1 MTNAPALGRS
11 RVACCGRT
19 TPAIPCHG
27 LAVLLAVLF
36 ACAVR
41 AEEPPVP
48 PPPPVP
54 PVPPA
59 PPPVPAQNI
68 KMNFRDAPLDT
79 VLEQLS
85 EMTGL
90 VVVKEATIEGRIT
103 IISKQDM
110 NVDDAVAL
118 LNSVL
123 KEKGY
128 VGLRTGRI
136 LKLVKLEE
144 AKKRNIPVRTGNDP
158 ARIEPSDEVF
168 TQVIPIRFIDA
179 IQLKKDFA
187 PLVPSYADL
196 TANASSNTLIL
207 TDTGANIRRIVEI
220 IKAMDTQSTVVAEV
234 KVFQLKYANAS
245 SAARLINE
253 IFKEEDRPQQQQQG
267 VPPWMR
273 RAAAFMGRGGGFGGG
288 PGGGFG
294 GGPGGGPGGG
304 SDSQQEQGQRIR
316 KVTASA
322 DDRTN
327 AVVVSAGPDTMPIVA
342 QVIKDLDS
350 NPAEEQAVFIYRC
363 KNAKAANLEPVINA
377 IFGAQGQGLTRSST
391 TQRTPAGQGTNVL
404 RAPSATRLPG
414 SSVGTSS
421 TQPFGQS
428 FGGGQSFGFG
438 QGQTS
443 RIGGGATGFPAG
455 MQGGDLTGQVYVV
468 ADVDSN
474 SLIVL
479 TASKN
484 FERVKAMLND
494 LDKPVPQV
502 LIKVLIAEVTHEKSD
517 DVGVD
522 VSVLTKGTLKSLV
535 TDFGVAGA
543 TGGLI
548 TKVVNTDLSA
558 TLRALQTL
566 GKLDILSRPYI
577 MASDNQ
583 LSSITV
589 GQEVPFIINSRTTD
603 TGQTINTIQ
612 YQDIGIIL
620 NVTAHIN
627 DEGLVIMDVAPE
639 VSSLT
644 GTTVPISENVSAP
657 VFAKRSAQSRVGVKD
672 GQTIVIGGLMEDKKT
687 ETVTGVPVISRIPGL
702 GALFRRKTTDKS
714 KTELL
719 IFLTPHVA
727 LEPGVLKRMAEEE
740 KAGLKLVPEAVSP
753 GMFDDHLDGMER
765 GGGTEKSDS
774 PKKTPSAPPPVER
787 PGQP

>member
-19 TPAIPCHG
+19 TSAILCHG
-27 LAVLLAVLF
+27 LAVLLAALF

-41 AEEPPVP
+41 AEEPPV
-48 PPPPVP
+48 PPVP

-59 PPPVPAQNI
+59 PPPVPAQSI
-68 KMNFRDAPLDT
+68 KMNFRDTPLDT

-90 VVVKEATIEGRIT
+90 VVVKEAAIESRIT

-110 NVDDAVAL
+110 NVDEAVAL

-128 VGLRTGRI
+128 VGIRTGRI

-253 IFKEEDRPQQQQQG
+253 IFKEEERPQQQQQG
-267 VPPWMR
+267 LPPWMR
-273 RAAAFMGRGGGFGGG
+273 RAASFMGRGGGFGGG
-288 PGGGFG
+288 PGGGPGAG
-294 GGPGGGPGGG
+294 GET
-304 SDSQQEQGQRIR
+304 QQEQGQRIR

-350 NPAEEQAVFIYRC
+350 NPAEEQAVFIYKC

-414 SSVGTSS
+414 SSVGGSS
-421 TQPFGQS
+421 MQPFGQS
-428 FGGGQSFGFG
+428 FGAGQSFGFG
-438 QGQTS
+438 QPQTS
-443 RIGGGATGFPAG
+443 RGGGGVSGLPAG
-455 MQGGDLTGQVYVV
+455 LQSGDLTGQVYVV

-484 FERVKAMLND
+484 FERVKAILND

-502 LIKVLIAEVTHEKSD
+502 LIKVLIAEVTHEKND

-535 TDFGVAGA
+535 TDFGVASA

-548 TKVVNTDLSA
+548 TKIVGSDLTA

-612 YQDIGIIL
+612 YQDIGILL
-620 NVTAHIN
+620 NVTAHVN

-644 GTTVPISENVSAP
+644 GTTVPISANVSAP

-672 GQTIVIGGLMEDKKT
+672 GQTVVIGGLMEDKKT

-740 KAGLKLVPEAVSP
+740 KAGLRLVPEAVSP
-753 GMFDDHLDGMER
+753 GTFDEHMDGMER
-765 GGGTEKSDS
+765 GGGPEKSDS
-774 PKKTPSAPPPVER
+774 PKKTPAAPSPVER
-787 PGQP
+787 PRQP

>member
-19 TPAIPCHG
+19 TSAILCHG
-27 LAVLLAVLF
+27 LAVLLAALF

-41 AEEPPVP
+41 AEEPPV
-48 PPPPVP
+48 PPVP

-59 PPPVPAQNI
+59 PPPVPAQSI
-68 KMNFRDAPLDT
+68 KMNFRDTPLDT

-90 VVVKEATIEGRIT
+90 VVVKEAAIEGRIT

-110 NVDDAVAL
+110 NVDEAVAL

-128 VGLRTGRI
+128 VGIRTGRI

-144 AKKRNIPVRTGNDP
+144 AKKRNIPVHTGNDP

-253 IFKEEDRPQQQQQG
+253 IFKEEERPQQQQQG
-267 VPPWMR
+267 LPPWMR
-273 RAAAFMGRGGGFGGG
+273 RAASFMGRGGGFGGG
-288 PGGGFG
+288 PGGGPGAG
-294 GGPGGGPGGG
+294 GET
-304 SDSQQEQGQRIR
+304 QQEQGQRIR

-350 NPAEEQAVFIYRC
+350 NPAEEQAVFIYKC

-414 SSVGTSS
+414 SSVGGSS
-421 TQPFGQS
+421 MQPFGQS
-428 FGGGQSFGFG
+428 FGAGQSFGFG
-438 QGQTS
+438 QPQTS
-443 RIGGGATGFPAG
+443 RGGGGVSGLPAG
-455 MQGGDLTGQVYVV
+455 LQSGDLTGQVYVV

-484 FERVKAMLND
+484 FERVKAILND

-502 LIKVLIAEVTHEKSD
+502 LIKVLIAEVTHEKND

-535 TDFGVAGA
+535 TDFGVASA

-548 TKVVNTDLSA
+548 TKIVGSDLTA

-612 YQDIGIIL
+612 YQDIGILL
-620 NVTAHIN
+620 NVTAHVN

-644 GTTVPISENVSAP
+644 GTTVPISANVSAP

-672 GQTIVIGGLMEDKKT
+672 GQTVVIGGLMEDKKT

-740 KAGLKLVPEAVSP
+740 KAGLRLVPEAVSP
-753 GMFDDHLDGMER
+753 GTFDEHMDGMER
-765 GGGTEKSDS
+765 GGGPEKSDS
-774 PKKTPSAPPPVER
+774 PKKTPAAPSPVER
-787 PGQP
+787 PRQP

>member
-1 MTNAPALGRS
+1 MTALGGS
-11 RVACCGRT
+11 RVVCCGRT
-19 TPAIPCHG
+19 TSAILCHG
-27 LAVLLAVLF
+27 LAVLLAALF
-36 ACAVR
+36 ACAVC

-48 PPPPVP
+48 PAPPVPPVP

-59 PPPVPAQNI
+59 PPPVPAQSI
-68 KMNFRDAPLDT
+68 KMNFRDTPLDT

-90 VVVKEATIEGRIT
+90 VVVKEAAIEGRIT

-128 VGLRTGRI
+128 VGIRTGRI

-220 IKAMDTQSTVVAEV
+220 LKAMDTQSTVVAEV

-245 SAARLINE
+245 GAARLINE
-253 IFKEEDRPQQQQQG
+253 IFKEEERPQQQQQG
-267 VPPWMR
+267 LPPWMR
-273 RAAAFMGRGGGFGGG
+273 RAAAFTGRGGGFGGG
-288 PGGGFG
+288 PGF
-294 GGPGGGPGGG
+294 GPGGG
-304 SDSQQEQGQRIR
+304 SDSQQEQQGQRIR

-327 AVVVSAGPDTMPIVA
+327 AVVVSAGPDTMPIIA

-404 RAPSATRLPG
+404 RAPSSSRLPG
-414 SSVGTSS
+414 SSVSS
-421 TQPFGQS
+421 TPMQSFGQS
-428 FGGGQSFGFG
+428 SGAGQSFGFG
-438 QGQTS
+438 QSQTS
-443 RIGGGATGFPAG
+443 RGGGGASGLPAG
-455 MQGGDLTGQVYVV
+455 LQSGDLTGQVYVV

-479 TASKN
+479 TASRN

-502 LIKVLIAEVTHEKSD
+502 LIKVLIAEVTHEKND

-522 VSVLTKGTLKSLV
+522 VSVLTKGTLKSIV
-535 TDFGVAGA
+535 TDFGVTSA

-548 TKVVNTDLSA
+548 TKIVNTDLSA

-644 GTTVPISENVSAP
+644 GTTVPIAENVSAP

-702 GALFRRKTTDKS
+702 GALFRRKTMDKS

-727 LEPGVLKRMAEEE
+727 QEPGVLKRMAEEE

-753 GMFDDHLDGMER
+753 GTFDEHLDGMER
-765 GGGTEKSDS
+765 GGGPRKSD
-774 PKKTPSAPPPVER
+774 PSK
-787 PGQP
+787 